1 MSGGESIHRVL
12 QVHTRY
18 RLAGGE
24 DEAVE
29 AEKRLL
35 EDGGVEVTQVIFDN
49 ADLRESVSIFS
60 DIGLAAS
67 AIWSRS
73 AERRVGAAIAANHP
87 QVMHVHNTF
96 PLASPSIYSA
106 AAARGVPVLQ
116 TLHNY
121 RFVCPAATVFRDGR
135 VCTDCVGRLIPWPS
149 VVHACVR
156 DSRPQS
162 AVAAATLTV
171 HRARGTFTREITGY
185 VALTSF
191 QRQLM
196 IDGALPADRI
206 RVIPNFLE
214 PDPGIASEDRTGV
227 VFVGRLAPE
236 KGVAVL
242 LEAASAVPGVVRIVG
257 EGPLASLAS
266 EASVAGH
273 VAFLGSLPRSSVL
286 DELRRSIALV
296 LPSVWFEGF
305 PLVMLEAFAVGT
317 PVIASRI
324 GSLAELI
331 EDGATG
337 LLAEATNPGDLADRI
352 SWAVAHPTEMLEM
365 GANARDRYDAR
376 FRGKMHLTALLEAY
390 AWVGGG
396 RGSIEGKGMD
406 GPRAGEARPT

>member
-1 MSGGESIHRVL
+1 MTNEQDLDRVL

-49 ADLRESVSIFS
+49 ADIRESVSPLS
-60 DIGLAAS
+60 DFGLAAT

-73 AERRVGAAIAANHP
+73 AERRVATAIASNHP

-121 RFVCPAATVFRDGR
+121 RFVCPAATVFRDGH
-135 VCTDCVGRLIPWPS
+135 VCTDCVGRFIPWPA
-149 VVHACVR
+149 VLHACVR

-171 HRARGTFTREITGY
+171 HRARGTFRQEITGY

-196 IDGALPADRI
+196 IDGGLPADRI
-206 RVIPNFLE
+206 R
-214 PDPGIASEDRTGV
+214 EDR
-227 VFVGRLAPE
+227 
-236 KGVAVL
+236 
-242 LEAASAVPGVVRIVG
+242 
-257 EGPLASLAS
+257 
-266 EASVAGH
+266 
-273 VAFLGSLPRSSVL
+273 
-286 DELRRSIALV
+286 RRS
-296 LPSVWFEGF
+296 
-305 PLVMLEAFAVGT
+305 
-317 PVIASRI
+317 
-324 GSLAELI
+324 
-331 EDGATG
+331 
-337 LLAEATNPGDLADRI
+337 
-352 SWAVAHPTEMLEM
+352 
-365 GANARDRYDAR
+365 
-376 FRGKMHLTALLEAY
+376 
-390 AWVGGG
+390 
-396 RGSIEGKGMD
+396 
-406 GPRAGEARPT
+406 